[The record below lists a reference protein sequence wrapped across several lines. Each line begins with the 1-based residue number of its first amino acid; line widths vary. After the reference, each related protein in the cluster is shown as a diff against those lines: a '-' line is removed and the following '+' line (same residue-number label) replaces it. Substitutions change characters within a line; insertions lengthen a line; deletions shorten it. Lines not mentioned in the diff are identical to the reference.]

1 MLLDADMETV
11 DQAKA
16 RLQYACYDVERVS
29 TLDGRLKGTRDDHQ
43 LNVGPP
49 RHTCRRSGV
58 PRAGRCTSER
68 RMSAPNG

>member
-29 TLDGRLKGTRDDHQ
+29 TLDGRLEGTRDDHQ
-43 LNVGPP
+43 LNVGPHGTP
-49 RHTCRRSGV
+49 IGAAARHEPADAQASG
-58 PRAGRCTSER
+58 E
-68 RMSAPNG
+68 